1 MLRSFLS
8 TVTIAL
14 IVCIAGFGN
23 VMAQCDSMTTV
34 IIGGVNVDP
43 CDPDIVRV
51 PINMTNDCP
60 VGGFSIDVRVTDPSW
75 LIFNPNDSLSA
86 DTIGSRI
93 SGFGYFGWEILPTYH
108 NQITV
113 TALGPGGS
121 LPFLPP
127 GEGLIFSVTLHRAQ
141 GLADSCQLMNFGSIQ
156 VSDTS
161 GYVSFPTQVVR
172 NSGCI
177 DPCPAGLVRGDVNNN
192 GALNGLDVTFLV
204 SYFKGQASFC
214 TGCPCLGDANNSGNV
229 NGLDVVFL
237 VAYFKGLG
245 PAPDPALCD

>member
-1 MLRSFLS
+1 MLRLLLS
-8 TVTIAL
+8 TITIAL
-14 IVCIAGFGN
+14 IIIIAGFGN
-23 VMAQCDSMTTV
+23 VMAQCDPLTTI
-34 IIGGVNVDP
+34 IIGGVDVDP
-43 CDPDIVRV
+43 CDPGTVRI

-60 VGGFSIDVRVTDPSW
+60 VGGFSIEVRVTDPSW
-75 LIFNPNDSLSA
+75 LIFDPDDSLSA

-121 LPFLPP
+121 QTFLPP

-141 GLADSCQLMNFGSIQ
+141 GLADSCQLMNFGSID
-156 VSDTS
+156 VSDS
-161 GYVSFPTQVVR
+161 LGLNSFPTQVVR
-172 NSGCI
+172 DYVCINPCPDSLIRGDANNSG
-177 DPCPAGLVRGDVNNN
+177 G
-192 GALNGLDVTFLV
+192 LNGLDVTYLV
-204 SYFKGQASFC
+204 SYFKGQASLC

-245 PAPDPALCD
+245 PAPDPAICE